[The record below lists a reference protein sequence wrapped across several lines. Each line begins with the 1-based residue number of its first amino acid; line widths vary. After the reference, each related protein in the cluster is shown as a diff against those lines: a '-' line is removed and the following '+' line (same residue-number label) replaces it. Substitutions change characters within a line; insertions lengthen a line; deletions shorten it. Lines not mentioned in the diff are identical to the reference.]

1 VSNFKI
7 KLFITDI
14 DGVWTDAG
22 MYYDNINNELKKFNT
37 KDAIGVFF
45 LKLLGIETVI
55 ISSENTNIVKRRA
68 KKLAINKCFLGV
80 ENKLDFTLDLCKK
93 QGIDI
98 KEVAFIGDEIN
109 DLNLIENVGLSACPS
124 NAASYIKREVNWIMT
139 KKGGDGVYR
148 EFVIKYL
155 NHTKKME
162 EVIQKSKE
170 FYSSENIK
178 VR

>member
-1 VSNFKI
+1 MSNFKI

-22 MYYDNINNELKKFNT
+22 MYYDNKDNELKKFNT

-55 ISSENTNIVKRRA
+55 VSSEKTNIVKRRA
-68 KKLAINKCFLGV
+68 QKLGIDNCFLGI
-80 ENKLDFTLDLCKK
+80 ENKLDLCIDLCKK
-93 QGIDI
+93 KNI
-98 KEVAFIGDEIN
+98 KLNELAFIGDEIN

-124 NAASYIKREVNWIMT
+124 DAANYIKKEVNWIMT
-139 KKGGDGVYR
+139 KKGGDGAYR

-155 NHTKKME
+155 KHINEMNK
-162 EVIQKSKE
+162 VINKSKE
-170 FYSSENIK
+170 FYRSKKYEK
-178 VR
+178 L

>member
-1 VSNFKI
+1 MNNFKI

-22 MYYDNINNELKKFNT
+22 MYYDNKDNELKKFNT

-45 LKLLGIETVI
+45 LKLLNIETVI

-68 KKLAINKCFLGV
+68 NKLGIDNCFLGV
-80 ENKLDFTLDLCKK
+80 ENKLDLCTDICK
-93 QGIDI
+93 QKNI
-98 KEVAFIGDEIN
+98 ELTELAFIGDEIN

-124 NAASYIKREVNWIMT
+124 DAASYIKKKADWIMT
-139 KKGGDGVYR
+139 KKGGDGAYR

-155 NHTKKME
+155 KHIDIMD
-162 EVIQKSKE
+162 EVIDKSKE
-170 FYSSENIK
+170 FFK
-178 VR
+178 FKK

>member
-1 VSNFKI
+1 MSDFKI

-22 MYYDNINNELKKFNT
+22 MYYDNKDNELKKFNT

-68 KKLAINKCFLGV
+68 KKLSINKYFLGV
-80 ENKLDFTLDLCKK
+80 ENKLDLCIELCKK
-93 QGIDI
+93 NDI
-98 KEVAFIGDEIN
+98 KLSEVAFIGDEIN

-124 NAASYIKREVNWIMT
+124 DAASYIKKEVDWIMT
-139 KKGGDGVYR
+139 KKGGDGAYR

-155 NHTKKME
+155 KHIGKMD
-162 EVIQKSKE
+162 EVIAKSKE
-170 FYSSENIK
+170 FYKSK
-178 VR
+178 K

>member
-1 VSNFKI
+1 MSNFKI

-22 MYYDNINNELKKFNT
+22 MYYDNKDNEFKKFNT

-68 KKLAINKCFLGV
+68 KKLTIENCFLGI
-80 ENKLDFTLDLCKK
+80 ENKLNFCNELCKK
-93 QGIDI
+93 NDI
-98 KEVAFIGDEIN
+98 KLNEVAFIGDEIN

-124 NAASYIKREVNWIMT
+124 DAASYIKKETDWIMT

-155 NHTKKME
+155 KHIGKMD
-162 EVIQKSKE
+162 EVIAKSKE
-170 FYSSENIK
+170 FYK
-178 VR
+178 FKK